1 MLNVQEKFHHFL
13 KIQYA
18 YKRKHLKD
26 FALHVAPIVALKT
39 CRFNMKFLQ
48 VFQWRLF
55 CIQVKLVSV
64 LKTKSN

>member
-18 YKRKHLKD
+18 YKRKHHKD

-39 CRFNMKFLQ
+39 CRFNMRFLQ
-48 VFQWRLF
+48 VFQ
-55 CIQVKLVSV
+55 
-64 LKTKSN
+64 